1 VTLESR
7 IEALRLELKLT
18 KTAFAKCAGVTR
30 QALHKA
36 FEREREEGAHNIDHE
51 TAQRI
56 AKLGGRS
63 LQWVLAGEETPPPT
77 PQLPQVRS
85 IRSTGS
91 LRAVRAKLYKRYD
104 KRTVDAV
111 IGASDYIDAAE
122 LNELDAFDHFDT
134 LLAADRL
141 AKEHEATGAVT
152 MDTEA
157 GVSAD
162 DEQRSRDL
170 WPQRA
175 GKKAPGKGG
184 SEPGNPSDVPPRPR
198 RNVR

>member
-36 FEREREEGAHNIDHE
+36 FERERREGAHNIDHE

-56 AKLGGRS
+56 AKLGGRTV
-63 LQWVLAGEETPPPT
+63 QWVLAGEETPPPA
-77 PQLPQVRS
+77 PQLPQV
-85 IRSTGS
+85 RSTGS

-141 AKEHEATGAVT
+141 AREREATGAVT

-157 GVSAD
+157 GVSPD

-175 GKKAPGKGG
+175 GKKAPSKGG